1 MNIVRH
7 CLASLIA
14 LSLIAAGARA
24 QEPTPARDETPVVK
38 LTLHPA
44 ALARPALRYRLV
56 RDRID
61 VKAGNAAPF
70 YYRAQLLYSQGTAH
84 QSMDKELADHD
95 EQWQSEPCDGE
106 NREQIKKWL
115 AQFPRGAMDQL
126 REATQREQCNFDYR
140 LRERFGIEII
150 QFLLPE
156 IQEMRSFGRL
166 LRYQARVAIAE
177 RRYDDAAETFRM
189 GYRMA
194 QDTASEPLLING
206 LVGVAISGIMNAEVE
221 DWIGS
226 PGSPNL
232 YWSLASIPKPLV
244 DLRPA
249 LEQEVRFPEVM
260 FPFLKDAETSQRSAE
275 EWQRI
280 LSEAVLQIS
289 NNFEQ
294 PISQREQNPL
304 AKIQSGLA
312 VTALIMRAYPVA
324 KEELKKSGFDAD
336 KLEKM
341 PVAQVVTIHMHRM
354 IREIGDE
361 FSKGAYL
368 PTRQREEYYA
378 KLDERMQNERM
389 MGPNSREVIP
399 LAGLLMPAVGAA
411 LSAQT
416 RSERDFAALQTLEAI
431 RAHLAET
438 GALPEKLSDIKS
450 VPVPLNPATNEP
462 FEYRL
467 ADGKATLEVPPTR
480 KGMSPLTGKRYELT
494 VAKQ

>member
-1 MNIVRH
+1 MKFVHMRF
-7 CLASLIA
+7 CSLSLAGFALASLA
-14 LSLIAAGARA
+14 VG
-24 QEPTPARDETPVVK
+24 QELEADPNQPPVVK

-44 ALARPALRYRLV
+44 APAKPALKYRLLP
-56 RDRID
+56 DRID
-61 VKAGNAAPF
+61 QQPGNAAQF
-70 YYRAQLLYSQGTAH
+70 YYRAQLMFAQNSGRQAYE
-84 QSMDKELADHD
+84 KELAEHS
-95 EQWQSEPCDGE
+95 ERWFSEPCDGE
-106 NREQIKKWL
+106 VREQIKKWL
-115 AQFPRGAMDQL
+115 AQFPSNASSQL
-126 REATQREQCNFDYR
+126 YEATHREECNFDYR
-140 LRERFGIEII
+140 LRERNGIEII

-156 IQEMRSFGRL
+156 IQEMRGFGRHL
-166 LRYQARVAIAE
+166 MLKARVAIAE
-177 RRYDDAAETFRM
+177 RRYDDAVESFRM
-189 GYRMA
+189 GYQMGR
-194 QDTASEPLLING
+194 DTGSEPLLING
-206 LVGVAISGIMNAEVE
+206 LVGIAIAGLMNAEVE

-226 PGSPNL
+226 PDSPNL
-232 YWSLASIPKPLV
+232 YWSLTSIPKPLV

-249 LEQEVRFPEVM
+249 LEQEARFPEMM
-260 FPFLKDAETSQRSAE
+260 FPFLKDAETSGRSPE
-275 EWQRI
+275 EWQRV
-280 LSEAVLQIS
+280 LGDAVQQIS
-289 NNFEQ
+289 SNFGQSASQ
-294 PISQREQNPL
+294 PEPSVLEKL
-304 AKIQSGLA
+304 QSGLA

-341 PVAQVVTIHMHRM
+341 PVAQVVAIHMHRM

-378 KLDERMQNERM
+378 ELDERMQNERM

-399 LAGLLMPAVGAA
+399 LAALLMPAVGHA

-416 RSERDFAALQTLEAI
+416 RLERDFAALQTLEAI

-480 KGMSPLTGKRYELT
+480 KGLSPQFGKRYEIT
-494 VAKQ
+494 AAK